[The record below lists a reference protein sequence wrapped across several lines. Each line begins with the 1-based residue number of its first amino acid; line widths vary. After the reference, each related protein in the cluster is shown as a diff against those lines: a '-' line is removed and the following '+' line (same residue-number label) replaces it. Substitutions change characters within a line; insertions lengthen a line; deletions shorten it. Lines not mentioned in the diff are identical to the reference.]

1 MLIIHVDE
9 SVDDTQPASIFAAR
23 QTLPA
28 LLQYTH
34 EFYTH
39 PTAL

>member
-9 SVDDTQPASIFAAR
+9 SADDKQPESLFAAR

-28 LLQYTH
+28 LLQYTQ
-34 EFYTH
+34 EFYNH
-39 PTAL
+39 STAL